1 MNNRPPK
8 GYQKKIVNPASDC
21 PLTETFTPLQ
31 VAKRISFY
39 RELNEKRK
47 RVVRSNELVWKR
59 FALYGWEDTTTLR
72 VYMRE
77 TVSRI
82 AAELFYS
89 DYALTVKN
97 VYSSSK
103 NRKIDRDH
111 GHVLVTLKATK
122 YEIAALMHYLKAG
135 TSYYVYDGEQSRY
148 VAGNTDATEFIIV
161 KPEETIQPKKYWRR
175 SQSYIM
181 RVEKQQNPPH
191 EPLCGSKTSAKL
203 FKKGKG

>member
-8 GYQKKIVNPASDC
+8 GYCKKIINPASDC

-31 VAKRISFY
+31 IAKRISFY
-39 RELNEKRK
+39 RELNEKGK
-47 RVVRSNELVWKR
+47 QLVRGDELLWKR
-59 FALYGWEDTTTLR
+59 FALHGWEDTTTVR

-89 DYALTVKN
+89 DYALTVEN
-97 VYSSSK
+97 VYSSFDDG
-103 NRKIDRDH
+103 KIDRDH
-111 GHVLVTLKATK
+111 GHVVVTLKATR
-122 YEIAALMHYLKAG
+122 YEIDALMHYLKAG

-148 VAGNTDATEFIIV
+148 VTGKTDASEFIIV
-161 KPEETIQPKKYWRR
+161 KPVETIQPERYWRR

-181 RVEKQQNPPH
+181 RVEPLRNP
-191 EPLCGSKTSAKL
+191 TT
-203 FKKGKG
+203 

>member
-8 GYQKKIVNPASDC
+8 GYCKKIVNPSSDC
-21 PLTETFTPLQ
+21 PLTETFTPTQ
-31 VAKRISFY
+31 IAKRISFY

-47 RVVRSNELVWKR
+47 QLVRSDELVWRR
-59 FALYGWEDTTTLR
+59 FVLHGWENTTTVR

-89 DYALTVKN
+89 DYALSVEN
-97 VYSSSK
+97 VYSSFK
-103 NRKIDRDH
+103 DGKIDRDH
-111 GHVLVTLKATK
+111 GHVLVMLKATK
-122 YEIAALMHYLKAG
+122 YEIDALMHYLKAG

-148 VAGNTDATEFIIV
+148 VAGNTDASEFIIA
-161 KPEETIQPKKYWRR
+161 KPEETEQPEKYWRR

-181 RVEKQQNPPH
+181 RVEQQDLP
-191 EPLCGSKTSAKL
+191 T
-203 FKKGKG
+203 